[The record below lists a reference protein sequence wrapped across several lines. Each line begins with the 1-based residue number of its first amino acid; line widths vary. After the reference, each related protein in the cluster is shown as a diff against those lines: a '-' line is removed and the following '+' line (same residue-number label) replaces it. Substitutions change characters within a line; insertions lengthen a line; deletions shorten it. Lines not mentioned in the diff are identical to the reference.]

1 MATTKDLLDFQT
13 RLTTARAAEVQ
24 AKIDHAIAVA
34 RLRRAQGR
42 LLVSYQIVVERPG
55 RHVAPWFAK
64 F

>member
-1 MATTKDLLDFQT
+1 MLAASAGATIVAADIVGYS
-13 RLTTARAAEVQ
+13 RLMGRDEAGT
-24 AKIDHAIAVA
+24 VA